1 MQHPNSA
8 ALRERTH
15 VAKPKKKK
23 AKKVKPDDYFTA
35 GPMEFAR
42 FGKLV
47 LSRSRATQEQFESA
61 QARMVAQY
69 PITIGEIGTLVASI
83 AAQVARLPPDRL
95 LQRGWWEYSAMIVG
109 LGGKEAG
116 DSEKLAAARMV
127 DYVQSVIASVKPGEY
142 VENVSE
148 EDWTRLK
155 ADVETLFQRL
165 TLDYQMCQTA
175 HRRNQDPQ
183 LDMRLEEFRFRTETL
198 WLNIRGKRYQLHER
212 QALIDVLAP
221 HSEVLLRLFGL
232 DAIALAGEFDKILT
246 RLTHGLMDIATD
258 MKEMHAK
265 AMARLDELA
274 AKEEGLEFEA
284 LMAKVFEDAD
294 LAAQRDKFAGA
305 MFGLDLFDVEKNT
318 ALPKALLDVLS
329 YSPGEDT
336 EFFAP
341 GEFAGW
347 PLRVWPVMRR
357 PFIRLNGS
365 TYCFDIFSLF
375 DYIYRVLRRIVVELE
390 PAYKELW
397 NDGQKLASE
406 ELPFTYLTRLLPGA
420 HIYRPIHYRW
430 KVGDGAAQWHEAD
443 GILIYEDHLFVI
455 EVKGGAFTYTSPATD
470 LDAHLA
476 SLRALLQAPARQGSR
491 FVDFL
496 ESAPEVSIADH
507 DHKEIA
513 KLRRSDFRHV
523 TVCTVTLDAFTAL
536 AARAQ
541 HLAPLGIEV
550 GKRSLWPLSIDDLR
564 VYAELFDNP
573 LIFLHFVEQRVR
585 AGQSDK
591 VDLNDEMDHFGLYIE
606 ENNYTQYAEELSE
619 NADKMQ
625 FDGYTTPVNEY
636 FSAVLLGDAPP
647 KPRQKMPHRVAEIID
662 LLGYSNE
669 PQRAELSS
677 FILDG
682 AGDWRETLASSIEN
696 ALKENRELKRSR
708 PLSSYGGMEMTQ
720 FVWSPDASRHAEGAI
735 EHARVVMLANN
746 EADRRLVEFEY
757 NDDGKLFGAHLRH
770 VTLAGVPEAEVARLR
785 AKGAALQQRRIANA
799 KVKGKIGRNE
809 QCPCGSGK
817 KWKRCHGRRA

>member
-1 MQHPNSA
+1 
-8 ALRERTH
+8 
-15 VAKPKKKK
+15 
-23 AKKVKPDDYFTA
+23 
-35 GPMEFAR
+35 MEFAR

-47 LSRSRATQEQFESA
+47 LSRSGATQEQFEAA

-69 PITIGEIGTLVASI
+69 PITVGEIDTLVASI
-83 AAQVARLPPDRL
+83 ATRIAHLPPDRL

-116 DSEKLAAARMV
+116 DSEMLAAARMV
-127 DYVQSVIASVKPGEY
+127 DYVQSVIVSVKPQEY
-142 VENVSE
+142 AENISE
-148 EDWTRLK
+148 EDWAKLK
-155 ADVETLFQRL
+155 ADVEALFQRL

-175 HRRNQDPQ
+175 YRRAQDPQ

-212 QALIDVLAP
+212 QALLDVLAP
-221 HSEVLLRLFGL
+221 HSEVLLKLFGL
-232 DAIALAGEFDKILT
+232 DATAFAGEFDKILT
-246 RLTHGLMDIATD
+246 RLTHGLMNIATD

-265 AMARLDELA
+265 AMIRLDELA

-284 LMAKVFEDAD
+284 LMAEVFEDAD
-294 LAAQRDKFAGA
+294 LAAQRDRFAGA
-305 MFGLDLFDVEKNT
+305 MFGLDLFDVGKNT
-318 ALPKALLDVLS
+318 ALPKALLDALS

-357 PFIRLNGS
+357 PFIRLNDS

-375 DYIYRVLRRIVVELE
+375 DNIYRVLRRIVVELE

-406 ELPFTYLTRLLPGA
+406 ELPFTYLARLLPGA
-420 HIYRPIHYRW
+420 RVYRPVHYRW
-430 KVGDGAAQWHEAD
+430 KVGDGPAQWHEAD

-455 EVKGGAFTYTSPATD
+455 EVKGGAFTYTSPAND

-507 DHKEIA
+507 DHKAIA

-541 HLAPLGIEV
+541 HLVPLGVEV
-550 GKRSLWPLSIDDLR
+550 GKRPLWPLSIDDLR

-573 LIFLHFVEQRVR
+573 LIFLHFVEQRVL

-591 VDLNDEMDHFGLYIE
+591 VDLNDEMDHFGLYIDQ
-606 ENNYTQYAEELSE
+606 NNYTQYAEELSE

-636 FSAVLLGDAPP
+636 FSAVLLANAPP
-647 KPRQKMPHRVAEIID
+647 KPRQKMPHRIAEIID
-662 LLGYSNE
+662 LLGSSNE

-696 ALKENRELKRSR
+696 GLKENKELKRSR
-708 PLSSYGGMEMTQ
+708 PLSSYGGLEMTQ
-720 FVWSPDASRHAEGAI
+720 FVWSPDAPRHADGAI
-735 EHARVVMLANN
+735 EHTRVVMLANS

-757 NDDGKLFGAHLRH
+757 NDEGKLFGAHLRH

-785 AKGAALQQRRIANA
+785 AKGEALQQRRIANA
-799 KVKGKIGRNE
+799 QVEGKIGRNE